1 MEPGLLWIGF
11 QRLKSGV
18 GIFIHFILFHLIS
31 LGSTYEFGA
40 GLNMGGSLSC
50 PCEIRHYCL
59 TDKMIAINNNIT
71 TTTTIAAGQQ
81 AITQFRFWAE
91 LFRLSSDRTQ
101 WNILYPSLLSITIV
115 EMPSRRNDVNCKA
128 IRLLAKNEFG
138 IVSEQILDTSSRIAR
153 VSSCFAYWH
162 YRSETYGINVVSAG
176 DCDRF
181 YKMIKGS
188 YDTSNWTAYDLSR
201 PSSKPSSA
209 MSTVIPAYI
218 KQIFEVDKGVIK
230 SRNGPFMECIIKL
243 NQSGASI
250 RFKDKDFS
258 LNLLESVMVVG
269 EIKER
274 LYISEP
280 TGAFAI
286 ECSNSRALR
295 FLLIRLLTV
304 SSFLQSA
311 TTNISNATHY
321 LQKEISRVNE
331 TINSLMRSMGSL
343 QSECELAHDLDDELE
358 MSQLQLFTLKYR
370 LAAICDV
377 NFPTPSELL
386 SKISLRTLRHLSSF
400 GGAAICS
407 LHLYFLCKSQFQ
419 ISKRLWNY
427 QEELMLNVSQLNT
440 FLDSHSFE
448 SNNDIVS
455 VLLPSGSIIH
465 LQHAVADDVKEILC
479 RVCDELKLDPEKYYI
494 VKDDRNHIQLQERDY
509 RLQKKD
515 RSLGLT
521 ISAKMCNDGAIK
533 AEVRAI
539 RDKTTCVEVGDL
551 VISVDNRLISSL
563 KSAEEVQVLL
573 RHGTNLVLRKRNAI
587 VSQYVKP
594 RPLSVP
600 TIKTTATILNSFAPP
615 PPPPPKT
622 TRNRSHSM
630 DRISDI
636 TSHTNTTQKDQQN
649 ESARSS
655 PTRSVNRNYQTS
667 SNNHLLRQM
676 SRSAYEKSSKREEY
690 RLATPNCIISVSH
703 FSEGAEEQ
711 LLKTISELVS
721 TEENFVRDVQKLVD
735 QYLKPTNLP
744 LLETADRLLRIQT
757 SFLLALLDA
766 AGDVARS
773 FAVSQQQLRDS
784 LIRISALFINKCCK
798 FKIYSDYSAA
808 YLRFQQNKK
817 EKHLLYVNTDV
828 AVYVIQQ
835 RPELQALVT
844 EVTAFSKRSPTAVQ
858 QLVNA
863 LSANIFQF
871 SSSASISNNI
881 VVPKSANVIGH
892 LWSTDRNSPLIVVV
906 AYYDSHS
913 AIPGLAVGADAN
925 GSGVAALLELLA
937 VFSRFYSSNT
947 MKPKYNMI
955 FLLTAGGKFNY
966 QGSRQWL
973 EEHIDKQ
980 TEMNVELVLCLDSLG
995 KDDSLIAHVSK
1006 MPTETSPVGRFFFLL
1021 KDAAP
1026 PNRSIEIIS
1035 KKINLNADVLAW
1047 EHERFS
1053 IQRLPALTLSHF
1065 KSHSDSG
1072 RSSLLDT
1079 PSQVQMEVLE
1089 ANIRTIAEALL
1100 IYVLN
1105 LSNTKCAHEE
1115 NVSTCSILASKDVSR
1130 KRLSTWLQ
1138 QFGSKPRSLA
1148 ADSEWLIANLK
1159 DTVVRYTSGQTVVEP
1174 VSLAD
1179 ISLYGVLEDRLT
1191 AHRAKPAIF
1200 ELLLAVAIALYLSA
1214 LYFVAPML
1222 QTFAEAALVK
1232 LKKL

>member
-1 MEPGLLWIGF
+1 MSMLFGLC
-11 QRLKSGV
+11 RL
-18 GIFIHFILFHLIS
+18 GICYEKMFDEFLDELRSPVVFI
-31 LGSTYEFGA
+31 Y
-40 GLNMGGSLSC
+40 M
-50 PCEIRHYCL
+50 
-59 TDKMIAINNNIT
+59 
-71 TTTTIAAGQQ
+71 
-81 AITQFRFWAE
+81 
-91 LFRLSSDRTQ
+91 
-101 WNILYPSLLSITIV
+101 SI
-115 EMPSRRNDVNCKA
+115 
-128 IRLLAKNEFG
+128 
-138 IVSEQILDTSSRIAR
+138 
-153 VSSCFAYWH
+153 
-162 YRSETYGINVVSAG
+162 
-176 DCDRF
+176 
-181 YKMIKGS
+181 
-188 YDTSNWTAYDLSR
+188 
-201 PSSKPSSA
+201 
-209 MSTVIPAYI
+209 
-218 KQIFEVDKGVIK
+218 
-230 SRNGPFMECIIKL
+230 
-243 NQSGASI
+243 
-250 RFKDKDFS
+250 
-258 LNLLESVMVVG
+258 
-269 EIKER
+269 
-274 LYISEP
+274 
-280 TGAFAI
+280 
-286 ECSNSRALR
+286 
-295 FLLIRLLTV
+295 LLTWCV
-304 SSFLQSA
+304 ANSSQLGDS
-311 TTNISNATHY
+311 
-321 LQKEISRVNE
+321 V
-331 TINSLMRSMGSL
+331 
-343 QSECELAHDLDDELE
+343 ELE
-358 MSQLQLFTLKYR
+358 FK
-370 LAAICDV
+370 A
-377 NFPTPSELL
+377 
-386 SKISLRTLRHLSSF
+386 
-400 GGAAICS
+400 
-407 LHLYFLCKSQFQ
+407 
-419 ISKRLWNY
+419 
-427 QEELMLNVSQLNT
+427 
-440 FLDSHSFE
+440 
-448 SNNDIVS
+448 
-455 VLLPSGSIIH
+455 
-465 LQHAVADDVKEILC
+465 
-479 RVCDELKLDPEKYYI
+479 
-494 VKDDRNHIQLQERDY
+494 Y
-509 RLQKKD
+509 RLQQYD
-515 RSLGLT
+515 IVGTPHGSRSWQ
-521 ISAKMCNDGAIK
+521 
-533 AEVRAI
+533 
-539 RDKTTCVEVGDL
+539 
-551 VISVDNRLISSL
+551 VIYEAVSL
-563 KSAEEVQVLL
+563 DS
-573 RHGTNLVLRKRNAI
+573 NVLRCCL
-587 VSQYVKP
+587 V
-594 RPLSVP
+594 
-600 TIKTTATILNSFAPP
+600 
-615 PPPPPKT
+615 
-622 TRNRSHSM
+622 
-630 DRISDI
+630 
-636 TSHTNTTQKDQQN
+636 
-649 ESARSS
+649 
-655 PTRSVNRNYQTS
+655 VNW
-667 SNNHLLRQM
+667 HDLL
-676 SRSAYEKSSKREEY
+676 
-690 RLATPNCIISVSH
+690 
-703 FSEGAEEQ
+703 G
-711 LLKTISELVS
+711 
-721 TEENFVRDVQKLVD
+721 RDLQ
-735 QYLKPTNLP
+735 
-744 LLETADRLLRIQT
+744 
-757 SFLLALLDA
+757 
-766 AGDVARS
+766 
-773 FAVSQQQLRDS
+773 
-784 LIRISALFINKCCK
+784 ALFNQAFGAVLIVLPANLDMLTPSTKMK
-798 FKIYSDYSAA
+798 LAS
-808 YLRFQQNKK
+808 L

-980 TEMNVELVLCLDSLG
+980 TEMNIELVLCLDSLG

>member
-1 MEPGLLWIGF
+1 M
-11 QRLKSGV
+11 QK
-18 GIFIHFILFHLIS
+18 LIIYF
-31 LGSTYEFGA
+31 TA
-40 GLNMGGSLSC
+40 
-50 PCEIRHYCL
+50 
-59 TDKMIAINNNIT
+59 
-71 TTTTIAAGQQ
+71 
-81 AITQFRFWAE
+81 
-91 LFRLSSDRTQ
+91 
-101 WNILYPSLLSITIV
+101 
-115 EMPSRRNDVNCKA
+115 
-128 IRLLAKNEFG
+128 
-138 IVSEQILDTSSRIAR
+138 SRIAR

-817 EKHLLYVNTDV
+817 ERNDITILLEKLNISGEQSESVQSLLIKP
-828 AVYVIQQ
+828 IQRVLKYPLFLQ
-835 RPELQALVT
+835 QIKDNCLKGSVERQQSEQALTRMQALAEYMNEMQRLT
-844 EVTAFSKRSPTAVQ
+844 EQYGRTIEEISFKNGAVSRMNFSQLLMFAHINWLNCPENRSRPIACVAFVFTSLILIFCPTLSKNKTKLYRILPIVEIE
-858 QLVNA
+858 VKE
-863 LSANIFQF
+863 
-871 SSSASISNNI
+871 SNNE
-881 VVPKSANVIGH
+881 PFKSQSHYTFILVHIGSSREPVYH
-892 LWSTDRNSPLIVVV
+892 LCCCQAEIKNHFIKSIRKAAATIAKEQRRPIS
-906 AYYDSHS
+906 
-913 AIPGLAVGADAN
+913 
-925 GSGVAALLELLA
+925 GSSQSDGG
-937 VFSRFYSSNT
+937 YSSE
-947 MKPKYNMI
+947 
-955 FLLTAGGKFNY
+955 
-966 QGSRQWL
+966 R
-973 EEHIDKQ
+973 HI
-980 TEMNVELVLCLDSLG
+980 S
-995 KDDSLIAHVSK
+995 
-1006 MPTETSPVGRFFFLL
+1006 
-1021 KDAAP
+1021 
-1026 PNRSIEIIS
+1026 
-1035 KKINLNADVLAW
+1035 
-1047 EHERFS
+1047 
-1053 IQRLPALTLSHF
+1053 
-1065 KSHSDSG
+1065 
-1072 RSSLLDT
+1072 
-1079 PSQVQMEVLE
+1079 
-1089 ANIRTIAEALL
+1089 
-1100 IYVLN
+1100 
-1105 LSNTKCAHEE
+1105 
-1115 NVSTCSILASKDVSR
+1115 
-1130 KRLSTWLQ
+1130 
-1138 QFGSKPRSLA
+1138 
-1148 ADSEWLIANLK
+1148 
-1159 DTVVRYTSGQTVVEP
+1159 
-1174 VSLAD
+1174 
-1179 ISLYGVLEDRLT
+1179 
-1191 AHRAKPAIF
+1191 
-1200 ELLLAVAIALYLSA
+1200 
-1214 LYFVAPML
+1214 
-1222 QTFAEAALVK
+1222 
-1232 LKKL
+1232 

>member
-1 MEPGLLWIGF
+1 
-11 QRLKSGV
+11 
-18 GIFIHFILFHLIS
+18 
-31 LGSTYEFGA
+31 
-40 GLNMGGSLSC
+40 
-50 PCEIRHYCL
+50 
-59 TDKMIAINNNIT
+59 MIID
-71 TTTTIAAGQQ
+71 
-81 AITQFRFWAE
+81 RFWAE

-817 EKHLLYVNTDV
+817 ERNDITILLEKLNISGEQSESVQSLLIKP
-828 AVYVIQQ
+828 IQRVLKYPLFLQ
-835 RPELQALVT
+835 QIKDNCLKGSVERQQSEQALTRMQALAEYMNEMQRLT
-844 EVTAFSKRSPTAVQ
+844 EQYGRTIEEISFKNGAVSRMNFSQLLMFAHINWLNCPENRSRPIACVAFVFTSLILIFCPTLSKNKTKLYRILPIVEIE
-858 QLVNA
+858 VKE
-863 LSANIFQF
+863 
-871 SSSASISNNI
+871 SNNE
-881 VVPKSANVIGH
+881 PFKSQSHYTFILVHIGSSREPVYH
-892 LWSTDRNSPLIVVV
+892 LCCCQAEIKNHFIKSIRKAAATIAKEQRRPIS
-906 AYYDSHS
+906 
-913 AIPGLAVGADAN
+913 
-925 GSGVAALLELLA
+925 GSSQSDGG
-937 VFSRFYSSNT
+937 YSSE
-947 MKPKYNMI
+947 
-955 FLLTAGGKFNY
+955 
-966 QGSRQWL
+966 R
-973 EEHIDKQ
+973 HI
-980 TEMNVELVLCLDSLG
+980 S
-995 KDDSLIAHVSK
+995 
-1006 MPTETSPVGRFFFLL
+1006 
-1021 KDAAP
+1021 
-1026 PNRSIEIIS
+1026 
-1035 KKINLNADVLAW
+1035 
-1047 EHERFS
+1047 
-1053 IQRLPALTLSHF
+1053 
-1065 KSHSDSG
+1065 
-1072 RSSLLDT
+1072 
-1079 PSQVQMEVLE
+1079 
-1089 ANIRTIAEALL
+1089 
-1100 IYVLN
+1100 
-1105 LSNTKCAHEE
+1105 
-1115 NVSTCSILASKDVSR
+1115 
-1130 KRLSTWLQ
+1130 
-1138 QFGSKPRSLA
+1138 
-1148 ADSEWLIANLK
+1148 
-1159 DTVVRYTSGQTVVEP
+1159 
-1174 VSLAD
+1174 
-1179 ISLYGVLEDRLT
+1179 
-1191 AHRAKPAIF
+1191 
-1200 ELLLAVAIALYLSA
+1200 
-1214 LYFVAPML
+1214 
-1222 QTFAEAALVK
+1222 
-1232 LKKL
+1232 

>member
-1 MEPGLLWIGF
+1 
-11 QRLKSGV
+11 
-18 GIFIHFILFHLIS
+18 
-31 LGSTYEFGA
+31 
-40 GLNMGGSLSC
+40 MGGSLSC

-321 LQKEISRVNE
+321 LQKEISR
-331 TINSLMRSMGSL
+331 LMRSMGSL

-817 EKHLLYVNTDV
+817 ERNDITILLEKLNISGEQSESVQSLLIKP
-828 AVYVIQQ
+828 IQRVLKYPLFLQ
-835 RPELQALVT
+835 QIKDNCLKGSVERQQSEQALTRMQALAEYMNEMQRLT
-844 EVTAFSKRSPTAVQ
+844 EQYGRTIEEISFKNGAVSRMNFSQLLMFAHINWLNCPENRSRPIACVAFVFTSLILIFCPTLSKNKTKLYRILPIVEIE
-858 QLVNA
+858 VKE
-863 LSANIFQF
+863 
-871 SSSASISNNI
+871 SNNE
-881 VVPKSANVIGH
+881 P
-892 LWSTDRNSPLIVVV
+892 
-906 AYYDSHS
+906 
-913 AIPGLAVGADAN
+913 
-925 GSGVAALLELLA
+925 
-937 VFSRFYSSNT
+937 
-947 MKPKYNMI
+947 
-955 FLLTAGGKFNY
+955 
-966 QGSRQWL
+966 
-973 EEHIDKQ
+973 
-980 TEMNVELVLCLDSLG
+980 
-995 KDDSLIAHVSK
+995 
-1006 MPTETSPVGRFFFLL
+1006 
-1021 KDAAP
+1021 
-1026 PNRSIEIIS
+1026 
-1035 KKINLNADVLAW
+1035 
-1047 EHERFS
+1047 
-1053 IQRLPALTLSHF
+1053 F
-1065 KSHSDSG
+1065 KSQSHYTFILVHIG
-1072 RSSLLDT
+1072 SSREPVYHLCCCQAEIKNHFIK
-1079 PSQVQMEVLE
+1079 S
-1089 ANIRTIAEALL
+1089 IRKAAATIA
-1100 IYVLN
+1100 
-1105 LSNTKCAHEE
+1105 
-1115 NVSTCSILASKDVSR
+1115 
-1130 KRLSTWLQ
+1130 
-1138 QFGSKPRSLA
+1138 
-1148 ADSEWLIANLK
+1148 
-1159 DTVVRYTSGQTVVEP
+1159 
-1174 VSLAD
+1174 
-1179 ISLYGVLEDRLT
+1179 
-1191 AHRAKPAIF
+1191 
-1200 ELLLAVAIALYLSA
+1200 
-1214 LYFVAPML
+1214 
-1222 QTFAEAALVK
+1222 
-1232 LKKL
+1232 